1 MYLLSNKA
9 TTQSIMKKILCPT
22 DFSDIALNAV
32 AYAAKFAQV
41 TNAELVL
48 FHVQSLFALSPV
60 ELIRGQ
66 SDSVELVRAQLE
78 AQCKQIS
85 KAFKISCYGE
95 VQVAGA
101 PFASVVTA
109 NAADFDLIVM
119 GSNGED
125 DFYQFFTG
133 SNTYNVI
140 EKAAVPVLLIPWD
153 CEFREINTMVYAYD
167 YLRDGKLPLNQIIG
181 WAKDLN
187 TELRV
192 LEVLEEST
200 SKVIDKELK
209 GLQAVIRN
217 QVPDKVNLT
226 FDTLH
231 ASDVADTINE
241 YVLKH
246 DVDVLALCTHHYS
259 FLQKLFHKSVIKA
272 LSTRARYPV
281 LVFHE

>member
-1 MYLLSNKA
+1 
-9 TTQSIMKKILCPT
+9 MKKILCPT

-41 TNAELVL
+41 TNSELVL

-60 ELIRGQ
+60 EIIRGQ
-66 SDSVELVRAQLE
+66 SDSIELVRAQLE

-85 KAFKISCYGE
+85 KAFKILCYGE

-101 PFASVVTA
+101 PFASVVSA
-109 NAADFDLIVM
+109 NATDFDLIVM
-119 GSNGED
+119 GSNGEEN
-125 DFYQFFTG
+125 FYQFFIG

-140 EKAAVPVLLIPWD
+140 QKAAVPVLLVPWD
-153 CEFREINTMVYAYD
+153 CEFRDINTMVYAYD
-167 YLRDGKLPLNQIIG
+167 YLRDGKLPLKQILG
-181 WAKDLN
+181 WVKNLN
-187 TELRV
+187 AEIRV

-200 SKVIDKELK
+200 SKVVDKELK

-217 QVPDKVNLT
+217 QMPENINLT
-226 FDTLH
+226 FDTVH
-231 ASDVADTINE
+231 APDVVDIINE

-246 DVDVLALCTHHYS
+246 DVDILALCTHHYS
-259 FLQKLFHKSVIKA
+259 FLEKLFHKSVIKA